1 VMRRPNFIL
10 LIYIF
15 STTTHQL
22 SVSADKY
29 FTSGESKTDYYCY
42 NNQMSDHQSN
52 SPDKKSGGLRVGA
65 GRKAGTGKF
74 GESTEVLRIPSSQ
87 KAVISDFLAAYQRKH
102 ALDGLDPV
110 SEITLPTIAA
120 KSLYLPLFG
129 SKVPAGFPSPADDHI
144 EKRLDAN
151 EYLIDQEDATF
162 FVTIQGESMINAGLL
177 SGDKAVVDRS
187 KQASV
192 GDIVMAVV
200 DGEFT
205 IKTLG
210 KAKNGMPRLLPA
222 NPAFNPIEIKE
233 QMQFEIWG
241 VVTGSFRRF
250 K

>member
-1 VMRRPNFIL
+1 M
-10 LIYIF
+10 
-15 STTTHQL
+15 
-22 SVSADKY
+22 
-29 FTSGESKTDYYCY
+29 
-42 NNQMSDHQSN
+42 NNNERKDTN
-52 SPDKKSGGLRVGA
+52 NTRGGTRVGA
-65 GRKAGTGKF
+65 GRKVGTGKF
-74 GESTEVLRIPSSQ
+74 GEPTEVLRIPSSQ

-102 ALDGLDPV
+102 QLDGLNPV
-110 SEITLPTIAA
+110 SEILQPVIAA
-120 KSLYLPLFG
+120 KSIYLPLFG
-129 SKVPAGFPSPADDHI
+129 SKVPAGFPSPADDHV

-210 KAKNGMPRLLPA
+210 QAKSGMPRLLPA

-233 QMQFEIWG
+233 EMQFEIWG